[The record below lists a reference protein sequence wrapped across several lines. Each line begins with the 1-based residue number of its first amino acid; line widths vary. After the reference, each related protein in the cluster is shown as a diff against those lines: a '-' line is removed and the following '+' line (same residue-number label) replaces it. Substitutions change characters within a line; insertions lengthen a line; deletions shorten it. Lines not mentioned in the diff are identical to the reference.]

1 MGQIDGK
8 SVINFISPTCL
19 KILSFNGFNGKI
31 KTPFERT
38 LFGKSYLHFSMT
50 FDEKTVA
57 KLCFKWCIHIHF
69 VNIYSIENRQKKVF
83 TVHKTFK
90 LKELFLRQSAFF
102 LDMKM
107 NLAVIIWIT
116 LNNISPSSL
125 TSVPF
130 CGSFLC
136 DAIFRLGILFW
147 IWTNVTSVTGMSE
160 LFSRE
165 KDS

>member
-1 MGQIDGK
+1 MGKIYGK

-38 LFGKSYLHFSMT
+38 LFWKFYLQFPMT
-50 FDEKTVA
+50 FHEKNVA

-83 TVHKTFK
+83 TVNKTFK

-102 LDMKM
+102 LDMKI
-107 NLAVIIWIT
+107 NLAVMIWIT
-116 LNNISPSSL
+116 YRLSSL
-125 TSVPF
+125 TSAPF